1 MRLIKPLWREF
12 PHVST
17 PVARDRLPGDV
28 KRLFLIL
35 TLLLTCVTAAAQE
48 RHNYLAVNGGLL
60 DEAGPYYFIKQGDSS
75 NAFARAQ
82 PLAEALKLTV
92 SYVADEKVLVFSDG
106 LRTARFK
113 ATSDIAA
120 GLIKAPGTVTLSPPV
135 GGQTTLA
142 SPLAILVDG
151 VAYVAITPLV
161 AAFEG
166 VSSWNA
172 ERHIITIDTAD
183 RLGYTLA
190 RARTG
195 LTDGVSRVAI
205 DIPENADYQVAA
217 GGKAFVIVLPGA
229 RSESYDVAVDDPN
242 LSAVGVTA
250 EAGRVTIGVHT
261 KFDLEASGS
270 GFRVGIVPKA
280 TGRTLYVD
288 FAPSVRGNAVT
299 ALQPAPG
306 AGQTEPAIQEALQVV
321 PEHRQ
326 VVVIDAGH
334 GGHDPGATGFAIE
347 KQIVLSVAMKL
358 KQLLEAEG
366 VDVILTR
373 GDDTFL
379 TLQQRSLFATP
390 ERNVFVSI
398 HANSA
403 ANASA
408 SGIETWVFGEPLN
421 PSLIDRAIEE
431 NGGGTEGQAL
441 TEEARASA
449 RDLAADILR
458 EAQLNYSLT
467 LAETVQRN
475 LIDATGARDRG
486 VRANLFY
493 VIRTAR
499 IPAILVEL
507 GFVSNPEEGRDLAT
521 DSYQG
526 KLAKALADGL
536 LEFLHGGGLVAR
548 R

>member
-1 MRLIKPLWREF
+1 M
-12 PHVST
+12 
-17 PVARDRLPGDV
+17 
-28 KRLFLIL
+28 KRLLLIL

-48 RHNYLAVNGGLL
+48 RHNYLAVNGTVV
-60 DEAGPYYFIKQGDSS
+60 DAAGPYYFIQQGDSS

-82 PLAEALKLTV
+82 PLAEAMKLTV
-92 SYVADEKVLVFSDG
+92 NYVADEKVLVFSDG
-106 LRTARFK
+106 FRTARFK
-113 ATSDIAA
+113 ATADIAA
-120 GLIKAPGTVTLSPPV
+120 GLPKAQNTVTLSPAL

-142 SPLAILVDG
+142 SPMVILVDG
-151 VAYVAITPLV
+151 VAYVAVTPLV
-161 AAFEG
+161 TAFEG
-166 VSSWNA
+166 ESAWNP

-183 RLGYTLA
+183 RLGYTLP

-195 LTDGVSRVAI
+195 ITDGVSRVAI

-229 RSESYDVAVDDPN
+229 RSESYEVTVDDPN
-242 LSAVGVTA
+242 LSALSVTNGAGGV
-250 EAGRVTIGVHT
+250 RIGVHT
-261 KFDLEASGS
+261 KFDLAASGS
-270 GFRVGIVPKA
+270 GFRVGLVPKA

-288 FAPSVRGNAVT
+288 FAPAVRGTAVT
-299 ALQPAPG
+299 ALQATPTP
-306 AGQTEPAIQEALQVV
+306 TETPVQALQTV
-321 PEHRQ
+321 PEQRQ

-334 GGHDPGATGFAIE
+334 GGNDPGATGYAVE
-347 KQIVLSVAMKL
+347 KSVVLSVALQL
-358 KQLLEAEG
+358 KRLLEAEG
-366 VDVILTR
+366 VEVILTR

-379 TLQQRSLFATP
+379 TLQQRSLFAAP
-390 ERNVFVSI
+390 ERNLFVSI

-475 LIDATGARDRG
+475 LIEATGARDRG

-507 GFVSNPEEGRDLAT
+507 GFVSNPEEGRDLASS
-521 DSYQG
+521 SYQG
-526 KLAKALADGL
+526 KLAQALADGL

>member
-1 MRLIKPLWREF
+1 M
-12 PHVST
+12 
-17 PVARDRLPGDV
+17 
-28 KRLFLIL
+28 KRLLLIL

-48 RHNYLAVNGGLL
+48 RHNYLAVNGTVV
-60 DEAGPYYFIKQGDSS
+60 DAAGPYYFMKQGDSS
-75 NAFARAQ
+75 NAFVRAQ
-82 PLAEALKLTV
+82 PIAEAMKLTV
-92 SYVADEKVLVFSDG
+92 DYVADEKVLVFSDG
-106 LRTARFK
+106 FRTARFK
-113 ATSDIAA
+113 ATSDVQAGLVKAA
-120 GLIKAPGTVTLSPPV
+120 GTVALSPAL

-142 SPLAILVDG
+142 SPMAILVDG
-151 VAYVAITPLV
+151 VAYVAVTPLV
-161 AAFEG
+161 TAFEG
-166 VSSWNA
+166 EHV
-172 ERHIITIDTAD
+172 ERRAPGAHDRHGRPPRLHARPGAD
-183 RLGYTLA
+183 RHHGRRLA
-190 RARTG
+190 RRHRHPG
-195 LTDGVSRVAI
+195 ERRLPGGR
-205 DIPENADYQVAA
+205 
-217 GGKAFVIVLPGA
+217 GGKALVIVLPGA
-229 RSESYDVAVDDPN
+229 RSEAYEVTVDDAN
-242 LSAVGVTA
+242 LSALSVTN

-261 KFDLEASGS
+261 KFDLAASGT

-288 FAPSVRGNAVT
+288 FAPSVAGAAVA
-299 ALQPAPG
+299 ALQAVAAPAETPV
-306 AGQTEPAIQEALQVV
+306 PALQTV
-321 PEHRQ
+321 PEQRQ

-334 GGHDPGATGFAIE
+334 GGHDPGATGYAVE
-347 KQIVLSVAMKL
+347 KNVVLSVALQL
-358 KQLLEAEG
+358 KRLLEAEG
-366 VDVILTR
+366 VEVILTR

-379 TLQQRSLFATP
+379 TLQQRSLFAAP
-390 ERNVFVSI
+390 ERNLFVSI

-403 ANASA
+403 SNASA
-408 SGIETWVFGEPLN
+408 AGIETWVFGEPLN

-507 GFVSNPEEGRDLAT
+507 GFVSNPEEGRDLASS
-521 DSYQG
+521 SYQG
-526 KLAKALADGL
+526 KLAQALADGL